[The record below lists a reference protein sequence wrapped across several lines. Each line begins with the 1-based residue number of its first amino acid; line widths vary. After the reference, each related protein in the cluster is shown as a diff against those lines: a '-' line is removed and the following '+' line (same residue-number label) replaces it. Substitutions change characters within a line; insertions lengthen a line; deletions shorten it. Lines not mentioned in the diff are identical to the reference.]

1 MLPISQLTIMWR
13 SRTVDMLAN
22 ISDSLR
28 RSPDDLLP
36 GQAPDDRET
45 EMAPNIPERE
55 RQRRELQR
63 AMRVRTFCKSYNI
76 GRTFTYAEI
85 KAGRL
90 KARKAG
96 RRTVIAQDDAEQW
109 LSGLPAFHEG
119 LNEPSRETSAAAEVR
134 GDASAQSLPLTPTG
148 ADTLRENAASAR
160 ATAQER
166 TRFRA
171 DARKKTARSLARR
184 RAVTLQ
190 EE

>member
-1 MLPISQLTIMWR
+1 
-13 SRTVDMLAN
+13 
-22 ISDSLR
+22 
-28 RSPDDLLP
+28 
-36 GQAPDDRET
+36 
-45 EMAPNIPERE
+45 MAPNIPERE

-119 LNEPSRETSAAAEVR
+119 LNEPSRETCAAAEVR
-134 GDASAQSLPLTPTG
+134 GDASGQSLPLTPRARMAG

-171 DARKKTARSLARR
+171 DARRKTARSLARR

-190 EE
+190 QE